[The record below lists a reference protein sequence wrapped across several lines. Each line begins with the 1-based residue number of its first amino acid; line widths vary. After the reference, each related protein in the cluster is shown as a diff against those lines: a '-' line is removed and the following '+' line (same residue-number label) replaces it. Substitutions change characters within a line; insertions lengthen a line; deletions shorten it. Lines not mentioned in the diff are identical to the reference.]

1 MLKTLQMKFYQAL
14 RNKRVIFTMLFLGF
28 MGAFLFNSPYQ
39 IVLNKTPSLEDKF
52 FIINKHFKNEDLKTN
67 KVLYFSLPKET
78 PYYKKGESFGKIL
91 KCQKGQTLATKHL
104 SYYCDGVFLGKAK
117 TTDINGKNVENF
129 IFNGTILC
137 NQFFVMG
144 THERSFDSRYWGFVN
159 KEDIKGVAIW

>member
-1 MLKTLQMKFYQAL
+1 MKFYQAL
-14 RNKRVIFTMLFLGF
+14 KNKKVLCVGFFIVF
-28 MGAFLFNSPYQ
+28 MGYFISICPYE

-52 FIINKHFKNEDLKTN
+52 FIIDKRFDDKDLKFD

-78 PYYKKGESFGKIL
+78 PYYQKGENFGKIL
-91 KCQKGQTLATKHL
+91 KCQGGQVLTTKNL

-117 TTDINGKNVENF
+117 TADIQGKRVENF
-129 IFNGTILC
+129 IFNGTIPY

-159 KEDIKGVAIW
+159 KKDIKGVAIWTI